1 MWLSKSIEG
10 EWVEGKKIT
19 EGRQNET
26 QEENARLVKKKL
38 GISGI
43 GQTYTL
49 SLSMGATLVYIVL
62 H

>member
-1 MWLSKSIEG
+1 MK
-10 EWVEGKKIT
+10 
-19 EGRQNET
+19 